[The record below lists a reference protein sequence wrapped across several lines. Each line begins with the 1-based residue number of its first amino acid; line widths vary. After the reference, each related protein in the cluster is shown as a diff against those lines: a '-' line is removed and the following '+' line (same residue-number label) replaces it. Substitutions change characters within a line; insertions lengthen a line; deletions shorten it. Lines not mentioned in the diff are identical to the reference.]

1 MALDLQ
7 SRGAARTLWDSSI
20 GKKSI
25 MAVTGMI
32 MIAFL
37 LLHMLGNLKIF
48 FGRKDYD
55 HYSEYLRTIG
65 NPVLHNVWFLWL
77 LRAILT
83 VSLVLHVV
91 SAAQLAQRARRSRPV
106 SYDHGQRAKARYAPN
121 TMRWGGAFLLVFLV
135 WHLLDLSAGVV
146 NPDFHKGAPY
156 HNVTQD
162 FQKWWMNLIYIVA
175 MVLLGLHINHGFRS
189 ATETLGFGQNATRR
203 RTIERTGTALA
214 LVISLGFIIVPAAVM
229 GGLVR

>member
-1 MALDLQ
+1 M
-7 SRGAARTLWDSSI
+7 
-20 GKKSI
+20 
-25 MAVTGMI
+25 
-32 MIAFL
+32 
-37 LLHMLGNLKIF
+37 
-48 FGRKDYD
+48 
-55 HYSEYLRTIG
+55 
-65 NPVLHNVWFLWL
+65 
-77 LRAILT
+77 
-83 VSLVLHVV
+83 SLVLHVV

-106 SYDHGQRAKARYAPN
+106 GPTTTASGPRRATRRTRCA
-121 TMRWGGAFLLVFLV
+121 GAASFLLVFLV

-214 LVISLGFIIVPAAVM
+214 LFISLGFIIVPAAVM

>member
-7 SRGAARTLWDSSI
+7 SRGVTRTLWDSSI
-20 GKKSI
+20 GKKTI
-25 MAVTGMI
+25 MAVTGLI

-48 FGRKDYD
+48 FGPKDYN

-65 NPVLHNVWFLWL
+65 NPVLHNVWFLWI

-91 SAAQLAQRARRSRPV
+91 SAAQLARRARASRPV
-106 SYDHGQRAKARYAPN
+106 GYDHGQRLHARYAPM
-121 TMRWGGAFLLVFLV
+121 TMRYGGTFLLVFLI
-135 WHLLDLSAGVV
+135 WHLLDLSAGTV
-146 NPDFHKGAPY
+146 NPNFREGNPY

-189 ATETLGFGQNATRR
+189 ATETLGFGQNAARR
-203 RTIERTGTALA
+203 RIIERTGTTLA
-214 LVISLGFIIVPAAVM
+214 LVISLGFILVPAAVM